1 MSPDQS
7 QRPDPMPATL
17 QRFIDTVN
25 RGDADGFLAFFPP
38 AGIVDDW
45 GRRMVGHA
53 AIREWSD
60 REFIGAKG
68 TLTPQKVR
76 ETRLG
81 ISLTADWASQF
92 YSGVSRFVFV
102 LDGEQIRE
110 MRITSA

>member
-1 MSPDQS
+1 MSPAHSPQS
-7 QRPDPMPATL
+7 DPVPAVL

-38 AGIVDDW
+38 TGVVDDW

-53 AIREWSD
+53 AIRKWSA

-68 TLTPQKVR
+68 TLTPQSVQ

-110 MRITSA
+110 MRITSV